1 MNFEDFFSDLFNA
14 FQEFMEQIYP
24 PPSNYKKEEED
35 VKQ

>member
-24 PPSNYKKEEED
+24 PPMNYDKKEEA
-35 VKQ
+35 VKC